1 MNLCLGDSLAVGVA
15 ALLSCNPVAYV
26 GASSY
31 AILNRT
37 PTAIYDNAVISAGTN
52 DPPGAYV
59 AAIRARIRADRVV
72 WILPVNAARDR
83 VRLIADSYGDTVCA
97 YVASRTGWPHP
108 VSYAPLAACIRKAW
122 R

>member
-15 ALLSCNPVAYV
+15 ALLNCNAAAHV
-26 GASSY
+26 GDSSY
-31 AILNRT
+31 AILQRVSD
-37 PTAIYDNAVISAGTN
+37 ALYDNVVISAGTN

-72 WILPVNAARDR
+72 WILPVNAARAR

-108 VSYAPLAACIRKAW
+108 VSYAPLAACVRKAW
-122 R
+122 K